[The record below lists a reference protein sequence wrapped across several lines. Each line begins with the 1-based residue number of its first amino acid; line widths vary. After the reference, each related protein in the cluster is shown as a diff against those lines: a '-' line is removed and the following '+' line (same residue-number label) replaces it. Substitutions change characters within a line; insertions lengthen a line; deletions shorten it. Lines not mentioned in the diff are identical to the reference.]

1 MKSQVVSRFGSRLVA
16 SGLLATQAFLGTVAV
31 QELSLMDTSLKPG
44 YAAQAEDNVD
54 AAQVYEKSKDAIV
67 YIETDQGQ
75 GSGVI
80 IRSDGLI
87 ATNAHVVRGATK
99 VVVELSN
106 GRRIKAEVVSEG
118 DPNCIDLALLRLPNQ
133 QNLPSIKIV
142 PFQSI
147 KPGQS
152 AFAMGFPI
160 GIKPVSITNGIV
172 SNLNSQDGTLQL
184 NVALNPGNSGGA
196 LLNNR
201 GELVGINTRGRTDA
215 TLINYAVTTDR
226 LQAVIQAFQN
236 QLSPATSYVLD
247 LNSGNATQLV
257 VDRPKV
263 EGKLQS
269 SDQKLCRDGSMADIY
284 TLQGQANQQV
294 SFEMTSRSLKPSMLL
309 LGPDGQRVTMASG
322 QNAGVS
328 RWYGVL
334 PMQGNYTVIANTERA
349 NQFGDYSL
357 QAVTPIMVRLRENL
371 GNGDPIC
378 MKDGSP
384 CRNYSFHGKAGQVSL
399 SLGANGFKPY
409 VMILDSQG
417 TVVWKDVWPGGSHN
431 IKLEK
436 DDRYRLVVS
445 TVQAEEGGSFSLAIR
460 QETLPTPK
468 VAQK

>member
-16 SGLLATQAFLGTVAV
+16 SGLLAVQACFGTIAV
-31 QELSLMDTSLKPG
+31 QELSLMGTNWKTG
-44 YAAQAEDNVD
+44 YAAQAQDDVD

-67 YIETDQGQ
+67 YIETNRGSQ

-87 ATNAHVVRGATK
+87 ATNAHVIRGATK

-106 GRRIKAEVVSEG
+106 GSRIKAEVVSEG

-133 QNLPSIKIV
+133 QNLPSIKIA

-152 AFAMGFPI
+152 VFAMGFPI

-201 GELVGINTRGRTDA
+201 GELVGINTRGRNDA

-236 QLSPATSYVLD
+236 QLSPVTSYVLD

-257 VDRPKV
+257 VDRPRV
-263 EGKLQS
+263 EGKLQPG
-269 SDQKLCRDGSMADIY
+269 DQKLCRDGSMADIY
-284 TLQGQANQQV
+284 TLQGQSNQQV
-294 SFEMTSRSLKPSMLL
+294 SFEMTSRSLTPSTLL
-309 LGPDGQRVTMASG
+309 LGPNGQEVTMASV
-322 QNAGVS
+322 QNAEV
-328 RWYGVL
+328 
-334 PMQGNYTVIANTERA
+334 
-349 NQFGDYSL
+349 
-357 QAVTPIMVRLRENL
+357 VR
-371 GNGDPIC
+371 
-378 MKDGSP
+378 
-384 CRNYSFHGKAGQVSL
+384 
-399 SLGANGFKPY
+399 
-409 VMILDSQG
+409 
-417 TVVWKDVWPGGSHN
+417 
-431 IKLEK
+431 
-436 DDRYRLVVS
+436 
-445 TVQAEEGGSFSLAIR
+445 
-460 QETLPTPK
+460 
-468 VAQK
+468 